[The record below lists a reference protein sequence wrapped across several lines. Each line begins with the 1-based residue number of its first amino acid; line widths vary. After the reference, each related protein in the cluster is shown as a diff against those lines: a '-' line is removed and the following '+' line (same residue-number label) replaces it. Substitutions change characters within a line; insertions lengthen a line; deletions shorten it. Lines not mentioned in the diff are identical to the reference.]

1 MQLIK
6 IDCVLG
12 HDAFSSL
19 VEVAA
24 QQPQLPVPAKELIHD
39 QNDLKYMSLI
49 RDNNLMNSKFR
60 TAMNTEIIP
69 NDLSR
74 HIMDHRP
81 EKEEQSKM
89 FTNHT
94 SHNTK
99 NPPAPEKD
107 A

>member
-1 MQLIK
+1 MFL
-6 IDCVLG
+6 LG
-12 HDAFSSL
+12 HDAFTSL

-39 QNDLKYMSLI
+39 QNDMKYMSLI

-60 TAMNTEIIP
+60 TAINSEIVP

-74 HIMDHRP
+74 HIMDHRTD
-81 EKEEQSKM
+81 KDEQMKM

-94 SHNTK
+94 SYSNNPK
-99 NPPAPEKD
+99 NPSAPCEKD